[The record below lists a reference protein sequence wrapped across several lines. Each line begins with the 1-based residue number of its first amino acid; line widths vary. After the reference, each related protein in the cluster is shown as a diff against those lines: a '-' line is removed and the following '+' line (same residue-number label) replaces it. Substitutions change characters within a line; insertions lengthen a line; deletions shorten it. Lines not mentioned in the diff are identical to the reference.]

1 MQPNL
6 IWIEYRSRA
15 ATFLRSVNERRWI
28 PPCRA
33 RHGEYAMTVSRADQ
47 RRSETPATPCAGM
60 TILRPS
66 ALETSSRR
74 RPGSSVFR
82 CGSEDFNNEKNEADK
97 AKKAKGKKTK
107 AQFYPLPAVE
117 DQSLLASGAF
127 APGMPGN
134 GNAPN
139 MFLDW
144 LCICSCIW
152 MNKPLLCSI

>member
-1 MQPNL
+1 M
-6 IWIEYRSRA
+6 
-15 ATFLRSVNERRWI
+15 
-28 PPCRA
+28 
-33 RHGEYAMTVSRADQ
+33 
-47 RRSETPATPCAGM
+47 ETSST
-60 TILRPS
+60 
-66 ALETSSRR
+66 LETSSPLATSSRR

-82 CGSEDFNNEKNEADK
+82 RGSDDFNHPKNEADK
-97 AKKAKGKKTK
+97 PKKLKGEKTK
-107 AQFYPLPAVE
+107 PQFYPLPSAE

-152 MNKPLLCSI
+152 MNKPLLCSM